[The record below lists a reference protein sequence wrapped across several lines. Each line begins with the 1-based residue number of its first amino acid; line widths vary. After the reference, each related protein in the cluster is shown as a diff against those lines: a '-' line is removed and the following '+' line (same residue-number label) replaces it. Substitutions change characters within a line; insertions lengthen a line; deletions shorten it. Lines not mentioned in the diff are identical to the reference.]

1 MLGLKLILLI
11 KGAQGPF
18 QKGFM
23 SPSLKYKNVFALIWI
38 LNTNESFRENIV
50 TKFLTPSRSDSF
62 VVNYKYNKKL
72 MIDSLNSPK
81 VHITHKN
88 VYQPLDKIINFH
100 YGDIIMGTI
109 AS

>member
-1 MLGLKLILLI
+1 
-11 KGAQGPF
+11 
-18 QKGFM
+18 
-23 SPSLKYKNVFALIWI
+23 
-38 LNTNESFRENIV
+38 
-50 TKFLTPSRSDSF
+50 
-62 VVNYKYNKKL
+62 